1 MPSSNEELY
10 KKPPD
15 PKKPEYYQGPMGK
28 DELQGIDD
36 PNPMNTQGP
45 DKSTLRQKQRA
56 EGAPDTQ

>member
-1 MPSSNEELY
+1 MPTYDPLF
-10 KKPPD
+10 KRPPD
-15 PKKPEYYQGPMGK
+15 PKRFEHYSGPMGK

-45 DKSTLRQKQRA
+45 DKSTLRRKQKA

>member
-1 MPSSNEELY
+1 MPNSDPLF

-15 PKKPEYYQGPMGK
+15 PKSFDYLQSPMGK

-36 PNPMNTQGP
+36 PNPMNTRGP
-45 DKSTLRQKQRA
+45 DKSTLRKKQRG

>member
-1 MPSSNEELY
+1 MPNSDPLF

-15 PKKPEYYQGPMGK
+15 PKDYDYYEGPLGK
-28 DELQGIDD
+28 DELQNIDD

-45 DKSTLRQKQRA
+45 DPSTLQKKQRG